1 MSQSKHYHFQIK
13 NRDKKLVLKEVDMNV
28 LACLYNKKFLTS
40 QQITALYSF
49 FRGEI
54 LSLRNV
60 QTKLARFSTHGGILA
75 KRIEKKINS
84 AHKRAFYSLRPHTI
98 RFLQEHQ
105 YLPDNFAIK
114 HTVRLSLH
122 AVLSRE
128 VFTRTLDGL
137 VRNGTAEHH
146 TSIANNI
153 DFRTFLTQKSIN
165 TKNNP
170 YNFIPDEFI
179 SIDNRSAFIEMDMGT
194 EGLEQVLGKLEH
206 YISYAKQ
213 TTEKV
218 GVFFV
223 GVDGSFFNPIADT
236 AAYGRLSNLLFR
248 MRKYHNE
255 LMSIENLQI
264 YVCSLRDSGDVIA
277 EFLLNKTYEREHYT
291 NAILE
296 PLSQSQIGDSLWKFG
311 YAEKV
316 NGFKLPVNGGLRRIY
331 RTDKNAT
338 KDFYFVFGHENEY
351 RSIAKLDDLI
361 HSRIESSG
369 YLNIP
374 LIIMYPKRDK
384 PREVLLMSDYKDT
397 YLFSLQNENLKL
409 SKDEVLYMRAANHSN
424 PNKREILEL
433 Y

>member
-1 MSQSKHYHFQIK
+1 MLQSKHYHFQIK
-13 NRDKKLVLKEVDMNV
+13 SRDKKFVLKDVDMKV

-40 QQITALYSF
+40 QQITGLYSF
-49 FRGEI
+49 FRGKI
-54 LSLRNV
+54 LSLKNI
-60 QTKLARFSTHGGILA
+60 QSKLTRFSAHGGILS
-75 KRIEKKINS
+75 KRIETKANS
-84 AHKRAFYSLRPHTI
+84 AHKRAFYSLKPHTI

-105 YLPDNFAIK
+105 YLPKNFSLK
-114 HTVRLSLH
+114 HTERLSLH

-128 VFTRTLDGL
+128 VLIRALEGL
-137 VRNGTAEHH
+137 VKNGTDEYHAN
-146 TSIANNI
+146 IVNNI
-153 DFRTFLTQKSIN
+153 DLRSFLVQKSIN
-165 TKNNP
+165 AKNNP
-170 YNFIPDEFI
+170 YNFVPDEFI
-179 SIDNRSAFIEMDMGT
+179 TIHNRSAFIEMDMST
-194 EGLEQVLGKLEH
+194 EGLEQVLEKIEH

-248 MRKYHNE
+248 MRKYYNE

-264 YVCSLRDSGDVIA
+264 FVCSLKDSGDVIA
-277 EFLLNKTYEREHYT
+277 EFLLNQTFEREHYT
-291 NAILE
+291 NVILE
-296 PLSQSQIGDSLWKFG
+296 PLSQRQVGDSIWKYG

-316 NGFKLPVNGGLRRIY
+316 NGFKLSVSGGLRRIY

-351 RSIAKLDDLI
+351 CSIAQLDDLI

-369 YLNIP
+369 YLNLP

-409 SKDEVLYMRAANHSN
+409 NEAEKLYMRTANHSN
-424 PNKREILEL
+424 PAKREILEL